1 MNVSTG
7 GKQFNINVGVVPQ
20 TAQAKTQLDAF
31 IKQAEKTSDVKLS
44 IQLKDNGAKTVIK
57 QITTETGDLVTV
69 TKKYDSAN
77 KLLDTSI
84 TKLQRNYKN
93 LANATKQQQQA
104 QQQLNNTT
112 KHSKTIFSDFADT
125 FLKMAKFNTIN
136 LIYDGLTNKMSETI
150 KITNDFNAAMTE
162 FKKVTDTTSLS
173 LNDYTEQLGEL
184 GETTARTTTQMLAS
198 ATEFSKAGFTP
209 EESARLAQIASLYQN
224 IADAEI
230 SAGEAASFITSQIK
244 AFKDYGVEANNATQ
258 VIDKLNEVS
267 NNFSVSSTDI
277 ASALTKQSASLAAY
291 GNDLNKSI
299 ALVTS
304 GTEIMT
310 SQAGKVARGLKS
322 TCYFKLCS

>member
-136 LIYDGLTNKMSETI
+136 LIYDGLTNKMSEAI

-162 FKKVTDTTSLS
+162 FKKVTDTSAISLS
-173 LNDYTEQLGEL
+173 EYTEELGKLGE
-184 GETTARTTTQMLAS
+184 ETARSATQMLEAS
-198 ATEFSKAGFTP
+198 TEFSKSGYDANT
-209 EESARLAQIASLYQN
+209 SAQLAQVATLFQN
-224 IADAEI
+224 IADSEV
-230 SAGEAASFITSQIK
+230 SAGDSASFIISQMK
-244 AFKDYGVEANNATQ
+244 AFNIEANQATS
-258 VIDKLNEVS
+258 ILDKVNEVKLLLTS
-267 NNFSVSSTDI
+267 INCVNFWKAKT
-277 ASALTKQSASLAAY
+277 LTRHANQKPSL
-291 GNDLNKSI
+291 
-299 ALVTS
+299 V
-304 GTEIMT
+304 
-310 SQAGKVARGLKS
+310 
-322 TCYFKLCS
+322 

>member
-136 LIYDGLTNKMSETI
+136 LIYDGLTNKMSEAI

-162 FKKVTDTTSLS
+162 FKKVTDTNKLNLS
-173 LNDYTEQLGEL
+173 EYTEELGQLGEA
-184 GETTARTTTQMLAS
+184 TARTTTQMLES
-198 ATEFSKAGFTP
+198 ATEFSKGGYDAET
-209 EESARLAQIASLYQN
+209 SAQLAQVATLFQN
-224 IADAEI
+224 IADSEL
-230 SAGEAASFITSQIK
+230 SAGDSASFIISQMK
-244 AFKDYGVEANNATQ
+244 AFNIEANQATS
-258 VIDKLNEVS
+258 ILDKVNEVKL
-267 NNFSVSSTDI
+267 F
-277 ASALTKQSASLAAY
+277 
-291 GNDLNKSI
+291 
-299 ALVTS
+299 VTS
-304 GTEIMT
+304 
-310 SQAGKVARGLKS
+310 
-322 TCYFKLCS
+322 